1 MRINE
6 LVEKINGYMTV
17 AGGIQ
22 QEFSFKA
29 DFAGLPEDDQDVL
42 ILTSGRLRFA
52 EYVTR
57 EDGQWELVRGAD
69 SNVSV
74 NGHDPQTMEVLTE
87 DEADAIWIVLREKV
101 EEILEEI
108 Q

>member
-6 LVEKINGYMTV
+6 LVEKINGYMTM

-22 QEFSFKA
+22 QQFSFEA
-29 DFAGLPEDDQDVL
+29 DFVGMDEDRDVL
-42 ILTSGRLRFA
+42 ILTMGRLRFA

-57 EDGQWELVRGAD
+57 NDDGQWELVHGAD
-69 SNVSV
+69 SNISV
-74 NGHDPQTMEVLTE
+74 NGHDPATLAVLTE
-87 DEADAIWIVLREKV
+87 EEADSVWAILRQQV
-101 EEILEEI
+101 EEIMEEV

>member
-22 QEFSFKA
+22 QQFSFEA
-29 DFAGLPEDDQDVL
+29 DFVGLPEDDRDVL
-42 ILTSGRLRFA
+42 ILTSGRLRFS

-57 EDGQWELVRGAD
+57 EDGQWKLVRGAD
-69 SNVSV
+69 SNISVS
-74 NGHDPQTMEVLTE
+74 GHDPATLAVLTE
-87 DEADAIWIVLREKV
+87 DEADSVWSILREKV
-101 EEILEEI
+101 EEIMEEV